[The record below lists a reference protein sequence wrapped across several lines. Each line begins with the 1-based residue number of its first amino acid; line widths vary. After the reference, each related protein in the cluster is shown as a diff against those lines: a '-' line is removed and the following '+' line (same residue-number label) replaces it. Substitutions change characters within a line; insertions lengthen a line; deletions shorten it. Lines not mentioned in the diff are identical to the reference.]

1 MKWSRSTGFMFIVLA
16 ISKNSRIGVWR
27 DALTMQFTS
36 TSEDNFLLDDS
47 PVDSKIGKNREREIS
62 QTGR

>member
-1 MKWSRSTGFMFIVLA
+1 
-16 ISKNSRIGVWR
+16 VWR

>member
-1 MKWSRSTGFMFIVLA
+1 
-16 ISKNSRIGVWR
+16 VWR

-36 TSEDNFLLDDS
+36 TSEDKLLLDDS